1 MRRIIEIVL
10 VEVCLYLFLWL
21 WNEQVAQLLSAII
34 SGVSLIVLLVSVMV
48 ELVEPSKVPKT
59 FFIFM
64 IISVFVPL
72 LTGGVYYYLF
82 L

>member
-48 ELVEPSKVPKT
+48 ELVESSKVPKT

>member
-1 MRRIIEIVL
+1 MKRIIEIVL
-10 VEVCLYLFLWL
+10 VEVCLYLLLWL
-21 WNEQVAQLLSAII
+21 WNEQIALILSTII
-34 SGVSLIVLLVSVMV
+34 TGVSLIVLVVSTIV
-48 ELVEPSKVPKT
+48 ELVEPSKVPKS

-72 LTGGVYYYLF
+72 LTGGGYYLLF